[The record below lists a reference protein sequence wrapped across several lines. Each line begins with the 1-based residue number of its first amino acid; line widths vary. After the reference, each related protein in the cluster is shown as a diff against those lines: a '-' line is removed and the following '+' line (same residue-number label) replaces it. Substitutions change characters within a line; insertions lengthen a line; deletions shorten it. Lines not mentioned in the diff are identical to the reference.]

1 MDVKWCVW
9 KRVRRQNVAAPDFFN
24 LKLRKV
30 HRLKDQLDEE
40 VLNESGGTLSSGL
53 LHVQGDEDVGV
64 LVLALGVLQGS
75 GDLKHGGHPGA
86 VVVEAWRVGD
96 RVPVSTDHQDSIRPG
111 KKLQLDSG
119 TYNKPF
125 SNDCP
130 GQWRTRDHSVI
141 YSLIS
146 SALDNSSSGQP
157 N

>member
-1 MDVKWCVW
+1 MSGNVSVVKMS
-9 KRVRRQNVAAPDFFN
+9 RRQIFLN

-40 VLNESGGTLSSGL
+40 VLNESGGTLSAGL

-96 RVPVSTDHQDSIRPG
+96 RVPVSPDHQDSIRPG
-111 KKLQLDSG
+111 KNLQLESESES
-119 TYNKPF
+119 KL
-125 SNDCP
+125 SSKDCP
-130 GQWRTRDHSVI
+130 GQRVNLQYLD
-141 YSLIS
+141 YS
-146 SALDNSSSGQP
+146 ASGSP